1 MGAHADMKFVL
12 FLDASEEAMIQRIT
26 KRGEE
31 AGDNKRNDD
40 NLEVLQKR
48 FTTFHEQSV
57 PIISYYEGL
66 KKVQKID
73 ANQNPDKVY
82 QDVLIAFKN
91 YI

>member
-48 FTTFHEQSV
+48 FTTFHE
-57 PIISYYEGL
+57 
-66 KKVQKID
+66 
-73 ANQNPDKVY
+73 
-82 QDVLIAFKN
+82 
-91 YI
+91 

>member
-57 PIISYYEGL
+57 PIIQYYEGL